1 MYLNVIALNP
11 QTTVRAQHFDSCKSE
26 TENYLEEIFQV
37 ILNGSKYCQKI
48 AQLHS
53 GGLLCDLGTKLAI
66 GTFRR

>member
-37 ILNGSKYCQKI
+37 ILNGSKYYQII
-48 AQLHS
+48 AQLPS
-53 GGLLCDLGTKLAI
+53 GSLLHDLESRLAI
-66 GTFRR
+66 DTF